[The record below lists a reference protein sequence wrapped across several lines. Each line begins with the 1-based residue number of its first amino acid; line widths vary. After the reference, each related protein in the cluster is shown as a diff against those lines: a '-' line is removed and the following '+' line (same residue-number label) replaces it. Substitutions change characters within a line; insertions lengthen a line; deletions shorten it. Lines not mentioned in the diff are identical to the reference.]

1 MLICLHFG
9 IIVERVEQIE
19 YACNTT
25 VNIPNDYYKLTQFS
39 SQHAPVD
46 LAELFTGLELALDS
60 DTGFAL

>member
-1 MLICLHFG
+1 MLICFLFG
-9 IIVERVEQIE
+9 IIVERVEKIE
-19 YACNTT
+19 CTCDTT
-25 VNIPNDYYKLTQFS
+25 VTISNDYYKLTQFS